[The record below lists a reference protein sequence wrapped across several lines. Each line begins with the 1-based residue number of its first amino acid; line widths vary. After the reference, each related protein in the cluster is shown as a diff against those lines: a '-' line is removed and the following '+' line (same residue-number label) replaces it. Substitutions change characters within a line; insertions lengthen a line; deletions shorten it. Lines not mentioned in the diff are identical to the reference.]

1 MTKFGQA
8 EYGDFMAR
16 CLPISLMKFLKLPK
30 NRISTAETQKIFTKN
45 LYRQK
50 MQLKE
55 VLRC

>member
-8 EYGDFMAR
+8 EYGE

>member
-16 CLPISLMKFLKLPK
+16 MFADKLDE
-30 NRISTAETQKIFTKN
+30 ILETTAETQKIFTKN

>member
-16 CLPISLMKFLKLPK
+16 MFADKLDE
-30 NRISTAETQKIFTKN
+30 ILETTETQKIFTKN

>member
-16 CLPISLMKFLKLPK
+16 MFADKLDE
-30 NRISTAETQKIFTKN
+30 ILETTEKQKIFTKN

>member
-16 CLPISLMKFLKLPK
+16 MFADKFLKLPK